1 MSKNNSLNLD
11 DFKIENVFD
20 KDYKPTPEDKTVPPA
35 VEDEKEKVETSEV
48 PPVDKVTKVPVKD
61 LEHNVPD
68 EDEDEPEI
76 DPNEVPSP
84 DGSEIDFKP
93 FYNLFHEKL
102 GWEVSE
108 EDAPENSMEGLIDYM
123 NNIVESAS
131 KPQYANELSEKFD
144 RFLANGGDPEKFINT
159 MFKSKDYTT
168 FEIKSDEDKKQVLK
182 DLLVKSNPDKDTE
195 WVNKKINRY
204 EDSGVLDEEAE
215 DALEILRSL
224 DKKAKDNIVA
234 EQEQAKQREAEEY
247 KTQLTNLKNK
257 LATTKEIAKLPVT
270 QKEMNDFYTFLA
282 VPEKDGKTKYQKVT
296 TENEDAAI
304 ITAFLAFKGFDFSN
318 MKANVRSDVVKDL
331 KKSLSQFSSSNTG
344 LTSKTS
350 ISPSSNKTDYS
361 KFDLNL

>member
-1 MSKNNSLNLD
+1 MSKNNSNGGLNLD
-11 DFKIENVFD
+11 DFNIENVFD
-20 KDYKPTPEDKTVPPA
+20 PNYVPSDVEPTEPA
-35 VEDEKEKVETSEV
+35 ETTEVEPAEPAPT
-48 PPVDKVTKVPVKD
+48 DKVVVTPKKD
-61 LEHNVPD
+61 LVPNVPD
-68 EDEDEPEI
+68 DDDEPEV
-76 DPNEVPSP
+76 DPDEMPSP
-84 DGSEIDFKP
+84 DGNEIDFKP

-108 EDAPENSMEGLIDYM
+108 DEMPENSMEGLIDYM

-144 RFLANGGDPEKFINT
+144 KFLANGGDPEKFINT

-195 WVNKKINRY
+195 WINKKINRY

-215 DALEILRSL
+215 DALEVLRTW
-224 DKKAKDNIVA
+224 DKQAKDNIVA
-234 EQEQAKQREAEEY
+234 SQEAAKKAEAEEY
-247 KTQLTNLKNK
+247 KNQLVNLKSK
-257 LATTKEIAKLPVT
+257 LMSTKEIAKMPVS
-270 QKEMNDFYTFLA
+270 QKEMESFYTFLA

-296 TENEDAAI
+296 TENEEAAI
-304 ITAFLAFKGFDFSN
+304 ITAYLAYKNFDFSN
-318 MKANVRSDVVKDL
+318 MKASVRTDVVKDL

-350 ISPSSNKTDYS
+350 IPATSNKADYNA
-361 KFDLNL
+361 FNLNL